1 MTEPTLPTSSDASAP
16 APAAAA
22 PAAGGDTR
30 RQPKQERRERPAGQA
45 PVLNSAMADA
55 LRAATKGHALEV
67 AAAPAAPVEADAAPV
82 QRQARS
88 ERPARTGQ
96 A

>member
-1 MTEPTLPTSSDASAP
+1 MQLLLAGLHFFLRQPLFMTEPTLPTSSDASAP

-30 RQPKQERRERPAGQA
+30 RQPKQERRERPSGQA

-55 LRAATKGHALEV
+55 LR
-67 AAAPAAPVEADAAPV
+67 
-82 QRQARS
+82 
-88 ERPARTGQ
+88 
-96 A
+96 